1 MSTTP
6 IGNGTEIINPPKS
19 PTSNL
24 IGQLKNGVLL
34 IMKKEIDNRGEILLE
49 ALPYIKKF
57 WGKIVV
63 IKYGGSAMEDKNLE
77 QQILKDIILL
87 KYVGMKPVIVHGGGS
102 EISEEM
108 KKRNKT
114 PQFLNGLRVTDEE
127 TMEITEMVLIG
138 KINTR
143 LVAEINLYISE
154 GPGNGVKGIG
164 LSGEDAQLLTVK
176 KHRVPELGLV
186 GEVEKINPE
195 ILTIL
200 LEKNYIPVIATVG
213 VDKEGIRY
221 NINADTVAGQIAI
234 SLQAG
239 KLIYLSDVEGIFKD
253 FKDPTSLISS
263 LPINQAKE
271 LIKSG
276 QIQKGMIPKVDS
288 AVQALEGGVNK
299 VHFLNGKRAHS
310 VLLEL
315 FTDSGIGT
323 EIIP

>member
-1 MSTTP
+1 
-6 IGNGTEIINPPKS
+6 
-19 PTSNL
+19 
-24 IGQLKNGVLL
+24 
-34 IMKKEIDNRGEILLE
+34 MKKDIDKRGEVLLE

-57 WGKIVV
+57 WNKIVV
-63 IKYGGSAMEDKNLE
+63 VKYGGSAMKDKDLE
-77 QQILKDIILL
+77 KQIIKDIILL
-87 KYVGMKPVIVHGGGS
+87 KYVGMKPVIVHGGGL
-102 EISEEM
+102 EISVEM
-108 KKRNKT
+108 EKRNKI

-127 TMEITEMVLIG
+127 TMEITEMVLTG

-143 LVAEINLYISE
+143 LVAEINLHISE

-176 KHRVPELGLV
+176 KHRVSELGLV

-221 NINADTVAGQIAI
+221 NINADIVAGQIAI
-234 SLQAG
+234 SLQAE
-239 KLIYLSDVEGIFKD
+239 KLIYLSDVDGIFKD
-253 FKDPTSLISS
+253 FEDPTSLISS
-263 LPINQAKE
+263 LPINQAKD

-276 QIQKGMIPKVDS
+276 KIQEGMIPKVDS
-288 AVQALEGGVNK
+288 AIQALEGGVNK

-323 EIIP
+323 EIIS

>member
-1 MSTTP
+1 
-6 IGNGTEIINPPKS
+6 
-19 PTSNL
+19 
-24 IGQLKNGVLL
+24 
-34 IMKKEIDNRGEILLE
+34 MKKNIDNRGEVLLE

-57 WGKIVV
+57 WDKIVV
-63 IKYGGSAMEDKNLE
+63 IKYGGSAMKNKTLE
-77 QQILKDIILL
+77 KQIIKDIILL
-87 KYVGMKPVIVHGGGS
+87 KYVGMKPVIVHGGGP

-108 KKRNKT
+108 EKRNKI
-114 PQFLNGLRVTDEE
+114 PQFLDGLRITDEE

-143 LVAEINLYISE
+143 LVAEINLYVSE

-176 KHRVPELGLV
+176 KHPVPELGLV
-186 GEVEKINPE
+186 GEIEKINPE

-221 NINADTVAGQIAI
+221 NINADIVAGRIAI

-239 KLIYLSDVEGIFKD
+239 KLIYLSDVDGIFKD

-288 AVQALEGGVNK
+288 AIQALEGGVNK
-299 VHFLNGKRAHS
+299 VHFLNGKCDHS
-310 VLLEL
+310 VLLEV

-323 EIIP
+323 EIIC

>member
-1 MSTTP
+1 
-6 IGNGTEIINPPKS
+6 
-19 PTSNL
+19 
-24 IGQLKNGVLL
+24 
-34 IMKKEIDNRGEILLE
+34 MKKDIDKQGEILLE

-57 WGKIVV
+57 WDKTVV
-63 IKYGGSAMEDKNLE
+63 IKYGGSAMQDKMLE
-77 QQILKDIILL
+77 GQIIEDIILL
-87 KYVGMKPVIVHGGGS
+87 KYVGMKPVIVHGGGV
-102 EISEEM
+102 EISQEM
-108 KKRNKT
+108 KKRNKI
-114 PQFLNGLRVTDEE
+114 PQFVNGLRVTDEE

-143 LVAEINLYISE
+143 LVAEINLHILE
-154 GPGNGVKGIG
+154 GMGNGVKGIG

-176 KHRVPELGLV
+176 KHSFLDLGFV
-186 GEVEKINPE
+186 GEIEKVNPE
-195 ILTIL
+195 ILFVL

-221 NINADTVAGQIAI
+221 NINADIVAGQIAI
-234 SLQAG
+234 SLQAE
-239 KLIYLSDVEGIFKD
+239 KLIYLSDVDGIFKD
-253 FKDPTSLISS
+253 FEDPTSLISS
-263 LPINQAKE
+263 LPINQAKN

>member
-1 MSTTP
+1 
-6 IGNGTEIINPPKS
+6 
-19 PTSNL
+19 
-24 IGQLKNGVLL
+24 
-34 IMKKEIDNRGEILLE
+34 MKKDIDKQGEILLE

-57 WGKIVV
+57 WDKTVV
-63 IKYGGSAMEDKNLE
+63 IKYGGSAMKNKKLE
-77 QQILKDIILL
+77 KQIIKDTILL
-87 KYVGMKPVIVHGGGS
+87 KYVGMKPVIIHGGGP
-102 EISEEM
+102 EISVEM
-108 KKRNKT
+108 EKRNKI
-114 PQFLNGLRVTDEE
+114 PQFVNGLRVTDEE
-127 TMEITEMVLIG
+127 TMEITEMVLTG

-143 LVAEINLYISE
+143 LVAEINLYISD
-154 GPGNGVKGIG
+154 GPGNEVKGIG

-176 KHRVPELGLV
+176 KHRIPELGLV

-213 VDKEGIRY
+213 VDKEGTRY

-234 SLQAG
+234 SLQAE
-239 KLIYLSDVEGIFKD
+239 KLIYLSDVDGIFKD
-253 FKDPTSLISS
+253 FEDPTSVISS
-263 LPINQAKE
+263 LTINQAKD
-271 LIKSG
+271 LIESG

-288 AVQALEGGVNK
+288 AIQALEGGVNK

>member
-1 MSTTP
+1 
-6 IGNGTEIINPPKS
+6 
-19 PTSNL
+19 
-24 IGQLKNGVLL
+24 
-34 IMKKEIDNRGEILLE
+34 MKKDIDKQGEILLE

-57 WGKIVV
+57 WDKTVV
-63 IKYGGSAMEDKNLE
+63 IKYGGSAMKNKKLE
-77 QQILKDIILL
+77 KQVIKDTILL
-87 KYVGMKPVIVHGGGS
+87 KYVGMKPVIVHGGGP
-102 EISEEM
+102 EISAEM
-108 KKRNKT
+108 EKRNKT
-114 PQFLNGLRVTDEE
+114 PQFVNGLRVTDEE
-127 TMEITEMVLIG
+127 TMEITEMVLTG

-176 KHRVPELGLV
+176 KHRIPELGLV

-213 VDKEGIRY
+213 VDKEGTRY

-234 SLQAG
+234 SLQAE
-239 KLIYLSDVEGIFKD
+239 KLIYLSDVDGIFKD
-253 FKDPTSLISS
+253 FEDPTSIISS
-263 LPINQAKE
+263 LTINQAKD
-271 LIKSG
+271 LIESG

-288 AVQALEGGVNK
+288 AIQALEGGVNK
-299 VHFLNGKRAHS
+299 VHFLNGKRSHS
-310 VLLEL
+310 ILLEL

>member
-1 MSTTP
+1 
-6 IGNGTEIINPPKS
+6 
-19 PTSNL
+19 
-24 IGQLKNGVLL
+24 
-34 IMKKEIDNRGEILLE
+34 MKKDIDNRGEVLLE

-57 WGKIVV
+57 WNKVVV
-63 IKYGGSAMEDKNLE
+63 IKYGGSAMQDKKLE
-77 QQILKDIILL
+77 GQIIEDIILL
-87 KYVGMKPVIVHGGGS
+87 KYVGMKPVIVHGGGP
-102 EISEEM
+102 EISVEM
-108 KKRNKT
+108 KKRNMV
-114 PQFLNGLRVTDEE
+114 PQFINGLRVTDQE

-143 LVAEINLYISE
+143 LVAEINLHILE
-154 GPGNGVKGIG
+154 GMGNGVKGIG

-234 SLQAG
+234 SLQAE
-239 KLIYLSDVEGIFKD
+239 KLIYLSDVDGIFKD
-253 FKDPTSLISS
+253 FEDPTSLISS
-263 LPINQAKE
+263 LPISQAKV
-271 LIKSG
+271 LIKTG
-276 QIQKGMIPKVDS
+276 KIQKGMIPKVDS
-288 AVQALEGGVNK
+288 AIQALEGGVNK